1 MVGLKNDFTIL
12 DKDDQLR
19 LVKQVI
25 SLENLDPKV
34 YVPKN
39 FLYMIDQVKNAGL
52 ETEDV
57 DNHEFEIE
65 TKGKFKQIYKSY
77 QSRLS
82 NYNSVDFGDLILL
95 PIKLFKE
102 NKCNLID
109 IRDIRE
115 LQKEGQIEGAN
126 HIPRGMLE
134 FWLDPE
140 SVYFKEGKLD
150 LNKEMVLF
158 CAGGLRSA
166 LATKSLQEMGFKKIS
181 HIDGGFSALKQSN
194 FKILK

>member
-1 MVGLKNDFTIL
+1 MNIL
-12 DKDDQLR
+12 SSKTL
-19 LVKQVI
+19 
-25 SLENLDPKV
+25 
-34 YVPKN
+34 
-39 FLYMIDQVKNAGL
+39 
-52 ETEDV
+52 V
-57 DNHEFEIE
+57 DNSLKEIKTISTEEAFELQ
-65 TKGKFKQIYKSY
+65 K
-77 QSRLS
+77 
-82 NYNSVDFGDLILL
+82 N
-95 PIKLFKE
+95 

-115 LQKEGQIEGAN
+115 LQNEGRVENSQ

-166 LATKSLQEMGFKKIS
+166 LAAKSLKDMGFEKVS
-181 HIDGGFSALKQSN
+181 HIDGGFGAIKQSK
-194 FKILK
+194 FKIV